1 MFSTAAPVMGGLESG
16 SDAKPRTKHI
26 AYLDGLRAIAV
37 LSVLLRHAW
46 GLSGSPALPLFGHN
60 WTPIMT
66 MLSSGVDL
74 FFVLSGFLL
83 ARSFLRAR
91 QAGETPTPFRVYWRA
106 RLRRIGPPYW
116 VVLFLVLLLMT
127 GTYIPNERVFSGP
140 GLAIFAAHATFLQA
154 AYLPSFGAY
163 SVETPF
169 WTLTIEMIFYLMLPV
184 LVRLFFGKRWIVFT
198 PVLAAV
204 AVGWLFLV
212 RNSAGPLVTLVN
224 EKINVFPAFPE
235 AAVRFFLS
243 HQMPAFLVDFSAGI
257 LAALV
262 VTSKKYSLRNNRAF
276 QRVTSPT
283 AGVVIFFLGTAVV
296 LAAAWKLG
304 TFSLVNG
311 YANPLNY
318 MTQSRPADLAYY
330 YFESIPFGIGYGGML
345 LGLALAT
352 GWLQAV
358 FSFRPLAYIGVIGYS
373 VYLLHMPTL
382 YVFNNYSW
390 LRTEGDPGRHFLLM
404 LVTAVP
410 VIIVLSTLFFRAVE
424 RPAMEWSR
432 RAHLAGRSKPEAA
445 APAAEEGRATD
456 VETTGRISEQPL
468 VPGLRVR
475 AGAPPAAE
483 AEDASWAVDDAVP
496 GEYERAERAHE
507 SVRS

>member
-1 MFSTAAPVMGGLESG
+1 MFSTAAPVMGGLEPG
-16 SDAKPRTKHI
+16 ADAKPRTKHI

-37 LSVLLRHAW
+37 LAVLLRHAW
-46 GLSGSPALPLFGHN
+46 GLSGSPALPLFGRN

-91 QAGETPTPFRVYWRA
+91 QTGEAPTPFRVYWSA

-116 VVLFLVLLLMT
+116 IVLFLVLLLMT
-127 GTYIPNERVFSGP
+127 GTYIPDERVFSGD
-140 GLAIFAAHATFLQA
+140 GLAIFAAHATFMQA

-169 WTLTIEMIFYLMLPV
+169 WTLTIEMIFYLMLPF

-198 PVLAAV
+198 PVLALV
-204 AVGWLFLV
+204 AVGWLWMV
-212 RNSAGPLVTLVN
+212 RNSAGPLVDFVN
-224 EKINVFPAFPE
+224 GPINVFPAFPE
-235 AAVRFFLS
+235 EAVRFFLS
-243 HQMPAFLVDFSAGI
+243 HQMPAFLIDFSAGI
-257 LAALV
+257 LAALI
-262 VTSKKYSLRNNRAF
+262 VTSKKYALRDNRLF

-283 AGVVIFFLGTAVV
+283 AGVVIFLLGTAVV

-304 TFSLVNG
+304 TYSLTNG

-318 MTQSRPADLAYY
+318 MTQDRPADLAYY
-330 YFESIPFGIGYGGML
+330 YLESIPFGIGYGGML

-352 GWLQAV
+352 GWLQAI

-373 VYLLHMPTL
+373 VYLLHMPLL
-382 YVFNNYSW
+382 YVFNNYAW
-390 LRTEGDPGRHFLLM
+390 LANEGNPSRHFLFM
-404 LVTAVP
+404 LLAAVP
-410 VIIVLSTLFFRAVE
+410 TIILVSTLFFRAVE

-432 RAHLAGRSKPEAA
+432 KAHLPRRAA
-445 APAAEEGRATD
+445 TPPPVAEEPAIIDPPT
-456 VETTGRISEQPL
+456 
-468 VPGLRVR
+468 VPGLRVH
-475 AGAPPAAE
+475 AGLPPAPDE
-483 AEDASWAVDDAVP
+483 TPRWAVDDAVP
-496 GEYERAERAHE
+496 GEYDRAQRAEER
-507 SVRS
+507 VRS